1 MGALQ
6 DYFDFVMQYAP
17 YFYYILGVGVDPEW
31 DRGPAPAAHAIDFL
45 IGCYSDS
52 RFADDKTDIYVKIV
66 ELADY
71 LLSIQ
76 CNNNAKEAYGGF
88 QSKDGSDFYYSI
100 DAHRAVPA
108 LLKAYDLTGTIGY
121 YNAAVL
127 AVGTYLYSM
136 QHPPIPAV
144 HDKYYGG
151 FAQWVDINDNWG
163 PDMWVVDL
171 YGLIGLKE
179 LYTRTEETKY
189 QTMIDDLLSFY
200 RQGINDLWLYYKP
213 PPSGDGN
220 WHRAPGTPPE
230 NLIFDDDYS
239 YALHSLY
246 LYEGWSETVEKV
258 FRHCSEISP
267 TIDYPAYQPAVCWPG
282 YLDVINRKPACNYY
296 DAVTSGILALQ
307 LRRNHEGISYEYTK
321 KINELHSDSF
331 MYWGPLFTD
340 YSPVENKKSV
350 VTVSWLGLYLLQYSP
365 ASNKFTQILNAH
377 GETVTFYPVI
387 SGETESYAE
396 GIQIKAIVNPTR
408 STEILLEPGYVI
420 DDYVT
425 FYVFSPLKH
434 HDKLVH
440 KSIPYVVLGVQ
451 DYRFQSDVMYLKA
464 SCRRLIS

>member
-1 MGALQ
+1 LTALQ
-6 DYFDFVMQYAP
+6 DYFDFVIEYAP
-17 YFYYILGVGVDPEW
+17 YFYYIPGVGVDPEW

-45 IGCYSDS
+45 FECYSDS
-52 RFADDKTDIYVKIV
+52 RFVDDKTDIYDKIV

-76 CNNNAKEAYGGF
+76 CSNNAKEAYGGF

-121 YNAAVL
+121 YNATVL
-127 AVGTYLYSM
+127 ACGTYLYNM

-151 FAQWVDINDNWG
+151 FAQWVDINDNLG

-179 LYTRTEETKY
+179 LYTRTSETKY

-213 PPSGDGN
+213 PPSGDGA

-246 LYEGWSETVEKV
+246 LFEGWSETVEKV
-258 FRHCSEISP
+258 FRYCSEINP

-282 YLDVINRKPACNYY
+282 YLDIVNRKPDCKYY
-296 DAVTSGILALQ
+296 DAVTSGILGLQ
-307 LRRNHEGISYEYTK
+307 LRKNHEGISYEYAK
-321 KINELHSDSF
+321 KIVELHSDAF
-331 MYWGPLFTD
+331 MYWGPVFTD

-350 VTVSWLGLYLLQYSP
+350 VTVSWLGRYLLQYSP
-365 ASNKFTQILNAH
+365 VSNKFTQILNAY
-377 GETVTFYPVI
+377 GEAVTFYSVI
-387 SGETESYAE
+387 PGETESYAE

-420 DDYVT
+420 DDYIT
-425 FYVFSPLKH
+425 IYVFAPLKH

-451 DYRFQSDVMYLKA
+451 DYRFQNDVMYLKA